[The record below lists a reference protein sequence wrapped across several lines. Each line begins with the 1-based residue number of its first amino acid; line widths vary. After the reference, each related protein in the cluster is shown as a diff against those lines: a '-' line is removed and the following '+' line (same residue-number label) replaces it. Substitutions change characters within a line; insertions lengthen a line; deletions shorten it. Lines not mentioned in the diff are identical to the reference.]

1 MNILSFN
8 FYISMFQ
15 NKVINR
21 TTIERVW
28 SINFYTSFSLTYEQF
43 LKNNNIQEK
52 IDYIIAHYN
61 VDKKLEHCV
70 QVWLPNNINNLWRN
84 VMYMLSHN
92 IAERFIFDEVGFEKL
107 QKYKNTLLWMIN
119 PDCFDSL
126 SKFHNQNS
134 FFGEKTLNRW
144 NIKYNEGV
152 VNYFKNVQIKYS
164 ASYSNMKY
172 LEYISLLYYSNFD
185 ELYLLLDIENFDISI
200 VDSKNLWNLLSHKK
214 WAIFK
219 ISLDKESWWKFK
231 KRARNKEIEN
241 IIFEL
246 QNLFSKKCLEEI
258 IQDCENY
265 LNDPW
270 IKKFS
275 IEKEK
280 NYRLVKKTVNDIISK
295 NDNWLRK
302 SVQDWYWEVLEK
314 YSGWYKSTEITIT
327 NKKWKKDI
335 SI

>member
-1 MNILSFN
+1 
-8 FYISMFQ
+8 
-15 NKVINR
+15 
-21 TTIERVW
+21 
-28 SINFYTSFSLTYEQF
+28 
-43 LKNNNIQEK
+43 
-52 IDYIIAHYN
+52 
-61 VDKKLEHCV
+61 
-70 QVWLPNNINNLWRN
+70 
-84 VMYMLSHN
+84 MLSHN
-92 IAERFIFDEVGFEKL
+92 IVERFVFDEAGFEKL
-107 QKYKNTLLWMIN
+107 QKYKNTLLWMMN

-126 SKFHNQNS
+126 GKFNNQNS

-144 NIKYNEGV
+144 GIKYNEDV
-152 VNYFKNVQIKYS
+152 VKYFKNVDIKYS
-164 ASYSNMKY
+164 ASYSHTKY
-172 LEYISLLYYSNFD
+172 LEYVSLLYYSNFD

-219 ISLDKESWWKFK
+219 ISLDKESWWKFE
-231 KRARNKEIEN
+231 KRARNKEIES